1 MSAANETARWS
12 ERDRFCTKIAR
23 ALLLLWIAGLEAPH
37 DGPGRS
43 GGPITLLFTRQV
55 GLLSQGV
62 LLRHARNILV
72 TWTSEHRWNT
82 AIGAMVI
89 RT

>member
-1 MSAANETARWS
+1 MSAANEPARWS
-12 ERDRFCTKIAR
+12 ENRQSSASFVDCRAR
-23 ALLLLWIAGLEAPH
+23 STTRWAWSVRWPVHSAVHEAG
-37 DGPGRS
+37 
-43 GGPITLLFTRQV
+43 

-72 TWTSEHRWNT
+72 TWTSEHHWNT

-89 RT
+89 RI